1 MLQASSIEEN
11 AHFPEGMNKF
21 NYYITFVIGI
31 HLNIFLP
38 SINES
43 RFLLIVAYPTI
54 LFIYMLYHYFC
65 IVFSF

>member
-38 SINES
+38 YINES
-43 RFLLIVAYPTI
+43 RDEV
-54 LFIYMLYHYFC
+54 LFVYDFH
-65 IVFSF
+65 FS